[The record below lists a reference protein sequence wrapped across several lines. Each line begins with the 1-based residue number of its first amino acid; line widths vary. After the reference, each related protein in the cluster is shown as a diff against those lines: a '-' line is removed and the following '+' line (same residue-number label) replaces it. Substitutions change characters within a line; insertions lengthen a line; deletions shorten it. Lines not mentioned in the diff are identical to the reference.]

1 VETILDAVAR
11 LRAAGYRLEFSAR
24 SNGLLQL
31 GGNDELIEASAL
43 SVDEIVRF
51 EGDSDPDDEEI
62 LVALTTRGGLH
73 GLYSAAFGPSTPS
86 DDVEVLHALVTR
98 PVVGLPDLDAG

>member
-1 VETILDAVAR
+1 MLDAVAR
-11 LRAAGYRLEFSAR
+11 LQAAGYRLEFSAGP
-24 SNGLLQL
+24 SGLLHL
-31 GGNDELIEASAL
+31 GASDELIEASSL

-62 LVALTTRGGLH
+62 LVALTTRSGLH

-98 PVVGLPDLDAG
+98 PDIGMPDS